1 MNISEN
7 KRGMPDKNGIETTRE
22 IAKKDPDVCISILFM
37 HKNSGYL
44 NHSVSAG
51 AKGYLLKEIIDDI
64 FSAIDA
70 IKAGG
75 VCLPA
80 NWKNDV

>member
-22 IAKKDPDVCISILFM
+22 IAKKHPDVCISILFM

-44 NHSVSAG
+44 NHSVSEG
-51 AKGYLLKEIIDDI
+51 AKGYLLEEIIDDI

-70 IKAGG
+70 IKGGG
-75 VCLPA
+75 VYSTA
-80 NWKNDV
+80 NCKNDL